1 MLDYAALPPEINSGR
16 MYVGAGSG
24 PLLAAVAAWDGLA
37 SELSLAASSY
47 QSTVSELT
55 GGAWL
60 GPASVSMAAAA
71 APYVGWMN
79 ATAAQAEQTADQA
92 RAAAAAYEAAFS
104 AHVPPPLIAAN
115 RSLLMSLV
123 ATNIVGQNT
132 PAIAATEAQYAQ
144 MWAQDAAAMY
154 GYAGASAA
162 ATTLTPFTSPTQ
174 NTDPA
179 GTGAQA
185 AAVTS
190 AAGTSTGTAQNAVSQ
205 VASTLQSLASANP
218 VAVVT
223 NGLNSPL
230 NQAISGLF
238 GAYASDNIITN
249 APLIIAGDPFLVMGP
264 LFQLAT
270 GAPKV
275 AAAPAIAAAPASELS
290 AAPAGAAGTLAGSYG
305 SGAGSAG
312 LGGAGVSAGLGRAGA
327 VGGLSVPQSWA
338 TGSPAIR
345 LAATALPAAG
355 LDGVPEAGAAAPPG
369 WFGGM
374 PPMVGGVVNAPRKG
388 AAGAP
393 SESRLR
399 VIPQL
404 VAAPGVHEGTPDRGM
419 KASGSASDALGALS
433 GRERNELD
441 DLREAFA
448 ELTMDR
454 DAAARLIKEIQAAQL
469 IKEMEASR

>member
-1 MLDYAALPPEINSGR
+1 MMSVFDYGALPPEINSGR

-162 ATTLTPFTSPTQ
+162 AMTLTPFTSPTQ

-312 LGGAGVSAGLGRAGA
+312 LGGAGVSAGLGRAGS

-345 LAATALPAAG
+345 LAATALPTAG
-355 LDGVPEAGAAAPPG
+355 LDGLPAAGATGPG
-369 WFGGM
+369 GWLRGM
-374 PPMVGGVVNAPRKG
+374 PPMMGGVVNAPRNG
-388 AAGAP
+388 AAGHP

-399 VIPQL
+399 VIPQMA
-404 VAAPGVHEGTPDRGM
+404 AAPGGREGTPGRWVNAPG
-419 KASGSASDALGALS
+419 GDATVS
-433 GRERNELD
+433 ERDELNG
-441 DLREAFA
+441 LRHAIA
-448 ELTMDR
+448 ELAKEREVLMSS
-454 DAAARLIKEIQAAQL
+454 AALLVKEAMAR
-469 IKEMEASR
+469 

>member
-1 MLDYAALPPEINSGR
+1 MVDYAALPPEINSGR

-71 APYVGWMN
+71 APYVAWMN
-79 ATAAQAEQTADQA
+79 ATAAAAEQTADQA

-104 AHVPPPLIAAN
+104 ATVPPPVIAAN
-115 RSLLMSLV
+115 RALLMSLV

-132 PAIAATEAQYAQ
+132 PAIAATEAQYAE
-144 MWAQDAAAMY
+144 MWAHDAAAMY
-154 GYAGASAA
+154 GYAGASAS
-162 ATTLTPFTSPTQ
+162 ATALTPFTSPTQ

-179 GTGAQA
+179 GAGTQA
-185 AAVTS
+185 AAVAS
-190 AAGTSTGTAQNAVSQ
+190 ATGTSTGTAQNALAQ
-205 VASTLQSLASANP
+205 VTSTLQSLASGAPNP
-218 VAVVT
+218 VMVVT

-230 NQAISGLF
+230 NQALEAFIGSVGGDATYPIGGLL
-238 GAYASDNIITN
+238 ITVGVLGLLT
-249 APLIIAGDPFLVMGP
+249 PLIHAVVG
-264 LFQLAT
+264 
-270 GAPKV
+270 
-275 AAAPAIAAAPASELS
+275 AAPAVAVSAVPAV
-290 AAPAGAAGTLAGSYG
+290 PAGGLGTLAGSYG

-338 TGSPAIR
+338 TAAPAIR

-355 LDGVPEAGAAAPPG
+355 LDGLPEAGAAAPPG

-374 PPMVGGVVNAPRKG
+374 PPMMGGVVNAPRNG

-393 SESRLR
+393 SESRLK

-404 VAAPGVHEGTPDRGM
+404 AAAPGVHEGTPDRGS
-419 KASGSASDALGALS
+419 KPNGHASDVLSALS
-433 GRERNELD
+433 ERERIELD
-441 DLREAFA
+441 ELREAFA
-448 ELTMDR
+448 ELAMER
-454 DAAARLIKEIQAAQL
+454 DAAARLIKEAI
-469 IKEMEASR
+469 R